1 MTINKITPEK
11 LWSQQEISSEDV
23 DYEAWEKKRVS
34 LQEFSR
40 FSPGCLFTVDV
51 FKKRYDFASEHFAPI
66 FGYAPS
72 HLQTI
77 RCQGDMLEDR
87 IHPDDR
93 EQLLA
98 CQVEHGQFIYS
109 LPPEERNDYQ
119 QVFQFRML
127 GARQQYMNVTSRQQV
142 MEKDRQGKAWII
154 MGVMDLSPDQ
164 TPRKR
169 ISRTV
174 INRKTG
180 MIVAPTGIPPEK
192 QLTAREKEILLLIRQ
207 GYLSK
212 EIAYKLNIS
221 IHTVNNHR
229 KNLLAK
235 LDADN
240 VIEALNAAEYRGIR
254 LG

>member
-1 MTINKITPEK
+1 MKINKITPEE
-11 LWSQQEISSEDV
+11 LWSRQEISSEDV

-40 FSPGCLFTVDV
+40 ISTGCIFTVDV
-51 FKKRYDFASEHFAPI
+51 FKKRYDFASEHFARL
-66 FGYAPS
+66 FGYSSA

-77 RCQGDMLEDR
+77 RRQGDMLEDR

-127 GARQQYMNVTSRQQV
+127 DARQQYVNVTSRQQV

-154 MGVMDLSPDQ
+154 MGVMDLSPGQ
-164 TPRKR
+164 TPRES

-180 MIVAPTGIPPEK
+180 MIVAPAGIPPEK
-192 QLTAREKEILLLIRQ
+192 QLTPREKEILLLIRQ

-212 EIAYKLNIS
+212 EISYKLNIS
-221 IHTVNNHR
+221 IYTVNNHR

-240 VIEALNAAEYRGIR
+240 VIEALNAAENRGIR

>member
-1 MTINKITPEK
+1 MKINKITPEE
-11 LWSQQEISSEDV
+11 LWSRQEISSDDV
-23 DYEAWEKKRVS
+23 DYEAWEKKRAS

-40 FSPGCLFTVDV
+40 ISAGCIFTVDV
-51 FKKRYDFASEHFAPI
+51 FKKRYDFASEYFARL
-66 FGYAPS
+66 FGYSSA

-77 RCQGDMLEDR
+77 RCQGDMLEDH

-127 GARQQYMNVTSRQQV
+127 DARQQYVNVTSRQQV

-164 TPRKR
+164 TPRER

-180 MIVAPTGIPPEK
+180 AILIPPGLAPGT
-192 QLTAREKEILLLIRQ
+192 QLTAREKEILLLVRQ

-240 VIEALNAAEYRGIR
+240 IIEALNAAENRGIR